1 MSVPWK
7 EVAVVFAVG
16 AAMALVVQKV
26 PVVKRLAGSPVVV
39 GAALYTVGYLLAT
52 KRPAGGYPMLAG

>member
-1 MSVPWK
+1 
-7 EVAVVFAVG
+7 
-16 AAMALVVQKV
+16 MAFTAKKL
-26 PVVKRLAGSPVVV
+26 PVVKRAVANPVIA

>member
-1 MSVPWK
+1 
-7 EVAVVFAVG
+7 
-16 AAMALVVQKV
+16 MALVVQKV